1 MGNEKKRRLLYRIG
15 LGFSSLLLGTSLVQT
30 ATITVATVNNDDMI
44 IMKGLS
50 PQWEKATGNKV
61 NWVVLEEN
69 VLRQRVT
76 TDIATKGGAFDVIT
90 IGAYETPIWGKL
102 GWLTSLNDL
111 GADYD
116 YADLFPSLRS
126 GLSVNNNLYAV
137 PFYAESSFTLYR
149 SDLMKAAGLTMPD
162 KPTWDQ
168 IGQMADKL
176 TDRSK
181 QQYGICLR
189 GKPGWGENMGL
200 VTTMANTFG
209 GRWFDMKWQ
218 PQLTTEP
225 WEKAVTFYVDLLRR
239 DGPPGATSNG
249 FNENQSLFASGKCAI
264 WVDAT
269 SAAGRLY
276 NKSTS
281 SVGDVLAFAQ
291 APTEVTPKGASWFWA
306 WSLAVPQTSK
316 QAAAAKSFVKWAT
329 SKDYVSLVGQTA
341 GWVAAP
347 PGTRMST
354 YANPDYK
361 KAAPFSEMVL
371 NAILSADPTHPTQDP
386 VPYVG
391 IQFVTIP
398 EFQAI
403 GTTGGQNIA
412 SALSGQQTVAQ
423 VLQATQNSTTEVMQ
437 QAGYLK

>member
-15 LGFSSLLLGTSLVQT
+15 LGFSSLLLGTSLVQA

-249 FNENQSLFASGKCAI
+249 FNEN
-264 WVDAT
+264 
-269 SAAGRLY
+269 
-276 NKSTS
+276 
-281 SVGDVLAFAQ
+281 
-291 APTEVTPKGASWFWA
+291 
-306 WSLAVPQTSK
+306 
-316 QAAAAKSFVKWAT
+316 
-329 SKDYVSLVGQTA
+329 
-341 GWVAAP
+341 
-347 PGTRMST
+347 
-354 YANPDYK
+354 
-361 KAAPFSEMVL
+361 
-371 NAILSADPTHPTQDP
+371 
-386 VPYVG
+386 
-391 IQFVTIP
+391 
-398 EFQAI
+398 
-403 GTTGGQNIA
+403 
-412 SALSGQQTVAQ
+412 
-423 VLQATQNSTTEVMQ
+423 
-437 QAGYLK
+437 